1 MIDGSLAA
9 FLDGLFGVDAG
20 WSVVGGHA
28 ANVYRRESRFTM
40 DVDLLVALGSQSMG
54 DVAAAFIAHDWTVKS
69 MDSRRL
75 AVARIARGVRPS
87 GRHRFGNA
95 PTRKKHCVDH
105 GSLNSVMDDP
115 PPVLSPEDV
124 IVHKLIADRAK
135 DDADIEDILQADLA
149 LDWDY
154 LDRWIDAWE
163 LRGRFERIIQRMRT
177 NDV

>member
-1 MIDGSLAA
+1 MIDGSLAG
-9 FLDGLFGVDAG
+9 FLDELFGVDAG

-69 MDSRRL
+69 MDPEGWLLRVSHAEFGHLDVIASETPYQEEALRRSRVVEL
-75 AVARIARGVRPS
+75 GH
-87 GRHRFGNA
+87 GRSA
-95 PTRKKHCVDH
+95 
-105 GSLNSVMDDP
+105 
-115 PPVLSPEDV
+115 PVLSPEDV

-149 LDWDY
+149 LEWDY
-154 LDRWIDAWE
+154 LDRWIDAWQ
-163 LRGRFERIIQRMRT
+163 LRGRYERIIRRMRT